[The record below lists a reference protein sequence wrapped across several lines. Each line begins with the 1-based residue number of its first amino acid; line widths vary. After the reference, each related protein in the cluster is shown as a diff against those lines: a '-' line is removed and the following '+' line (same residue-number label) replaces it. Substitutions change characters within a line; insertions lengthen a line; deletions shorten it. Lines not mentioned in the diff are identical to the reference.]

1 MSAIQCSSF
10 KVMRKLTWTQIFN
23 LKKILIQRQY
33 FFSEKKRGVRCLTVP
48 PRSCLFAHFRH
59 FVFVSVCSM
68 ALSDDSWPG
77 GPFWLMAAHPVAR
90 FVGQSPTSNNRVGR
104 HSTRPVRHQLLI
116 SGPFSQCLV
125 ISIKTS
131 KSHVDYK

>member
-90 FVGQSPTSNNRVGR
+90 FVGQSPTSNNRVV
-104 HSTRPVRHQLLI
+104 RPTFDSARSSPAAHFWTFQPVSRYRHQNI
-116 SGPFSQCLV
+116 QITC
-125 ISIKTS
+125 
-131 KSHVDYK
+131 